1 MNKVLGDIAKL
12 QGGYAYKSRDL
23 GEVGLP
29 VVKIGDVTGG
39 GSISYGN
46 MQKIPLPIATE
57 TERFAT
63 NAGDTL
69 ISMTGANVGKVARV
83 GDNDPA
89 ARINQ
94 RVGRFVPIPAAGYCK
109 DYIHYIVSSKPA
121 YQFFANAAYGS
132 AQPNISG
139 ALIESLPVPEIEAD
153 VANKIGKVL
162 ASLDDKIELNRRMN
176 ETLEEMARALF
187 RDWFVDFG
195 PTRRQME
202 GATDPAAIMGQ
213 AFPPEKATTL
223 ASLFPA
229 KLGDDGLP
237 EGWEKKVIGAFVDVL
252 ETGRRPKGGVKGID
266 TGVPSVGAESI
277 KRVGVFDMGK
287 TKYVPREFFDAMN
300 SGHIKDGGKPGELRP
315 AVSYVSS
322 GFPFEEFC
330 INEHVFRLRLN
341 NIPQVT
347 GYCALTTDDA
357 FWQMRELATGVAQP
371 GLNQKAMKSVSIVC
385 PDDLELFSKFAEIA
399 SPLIDGCNQNAKQN
413 QTLAEMR
420 DLLLPKLMS
429 GEIRLKDVEAQL

>member
-94 RVGRFVPIPAAGYCK
+94 RVGRFVPIAAAGYCK

-121 YQFFANAAYGS
+121 YLFFANAAYGS

-139 ALIESLPVPEIEAD
+139 ALIESLPVPEIEPN
-153 VANKIGKVL
+153 VANKIGKML
-162 ASLDDKIELNRRMN
+162 ASLDHKIELNRRMN

-195 PTRRQME
+195 PTRRQAE
-202 GATDPAAIMGQ
+202 GATDPAAIMGH
-213 AFPPEKATTL
+213 ALPPEKAATL
-223 ASLFPA
+223 APLFPA
-229 KLGDDGLP
+229 RLGDEGLP
-237 EGWEKKVIGAFVDVL
+237 EGWEMRPLSTVVEQQKQSVRPDQHLDEVFEHFSLPAFDKAKWPAPELGSEIKSNKTAVPENALLVSKLNPRIERVWVPQSAAQRRHICSTEFLCFKPAPGLGLATVEALFRSDEMREKMASMVTGTSNSHQRVPPKVLMQTDVL
-252 ETGRRPKGGVKGID
+252 LPEVC
-266 TGVPSVGAESI
+266 GA
-277 KRVGVFDMGK
+277 
-287 TKYVPREFFDAMN
+287 A
-300 SGHIKDGGKPGELRP
+300 
-315 AVSYVSS
+315 
-322 GFPFEEFC
+322 FEEVTLPLLHKRQS
-330 INEHVFRLRLN
+330 NEK
-341 NIPQVT
+341 
-347 GYCALTTDDA
+347 
-357 FWQMRELATGVAQP
+357 E
-371 GLNQKAMKSVSIVC
+371 
-385 PDDLELFSKFAEIA
+385 
-399 SPLIDGCNQNAKQN
+399 N
-413 QTLAEMR
+413 QTLTAIR

-429 GEIRLKDVEAQL
+429 GEIRLKDAERCA